1 MKIKSFGLFCV
12 LILVSQ
18 MLLGNCERQRE
29 RKREKSGVEK
39 HGRSQAESNQQN
51 EEGKKS
57 KGGKASPKG
66 KFKTK
71 ENAEC
76 TWAVADVS
84 AATLRVDCKTGE
96 SKFWCEF
103 SGDPSTCPQYAAN
116 QKSYW
121 KQVSRSLK
129 KQKQICQD
137 PKSILKSKICRKGPQ
152 SAHLRLTSSSLLTS
166 MDPVK
171 EIATHHTKEGDKQ
184 TSTSAVTKKQPEKKL
199 EDCVEDIDYI
209 DQRKVAEE
217 YCPESLLSL
226 CNFFITMV
234 QDKKC

>member
-1 MKIKSFGLFCV
+1 LCV

-18 MLLGNCERQRE
+18 MLLATCERQKE
-29 RKREKSGVEK
+29 RKKGRQGIEDSGK
-39 HGRSQAESNQQN
+39 KQTESNQEN
-51 EEGKKS
+51 EKGHKS
-57 KGGKASPKG
+57 KGGKSPKG

-71 ENAEC
+71 ENVEC
-76 TWAVADVS
+76 TWAVTDMN
-84 AATLRVDCKTGE
+84 AATVHVECKHGDSE
-96 SKFWCEF
+96 FWCKY

-137 PKSILKSKICRKGPQ
+137 PKSVLKSKVCRKGPR
-152 SAHLRLTSSSLLTS
+152 SAHLRLTHSSLLTS
-166 MDPVK
+166 VGPAEGSTVHHAK
-171 EIATHHTKEGDKQ
+171 EVAQTPAAT
-184 TSTSAVTKKQPEKKL
+184 SVTEKKP
-199 EDCVEDIDYI
+199 EHGPQDCVEDIDYI
-209 DQRKVAEE
+209 DQKKVAEE
-217 YCPESLLSL
+217 YCPESLLSF

>member
-1 MKIKSFGLFCV
+1 MRIKSFGLLCV

-18 MLLGNCERQRE
+18 MLLANCERQKE
-29 RKREKSGVEK
+29 RKKRRQGIED
-39 HGRSQAESNQQN
+39 GRKNQTESNQEN
-51 EEGKKS
+51 ERGRKT
-57 KGGKASPKG
+57 KGGRASPKG

-76 TWAVADVS
+76 TWVVTDMN
-84 AATLRVDCKTGE
+84 ATTVHVECKHGDSE
-96 SKFWCEF
+96 FWCEF
-103 SGDPSTCPQYAAN
+103 SGDPSTCPQYASN

-137 PKSILKSKICRKGPQ
+137 PKSVLKSKVCRKGPR
-152 SAHLRLTSSSLLTS
+152 SAHLKLTRSSLLTS
-166 MDPVK
+166 VGPAKGNTIHHAKEVVQTPPV
-171 EIATHHTKEGDKQ
+171 A
-184 TSTSAVTKKQPEKKL
+184 SVTEKKR
-199 EDCVEDIDYI
+199 EHSPQDCVEDIDYI
-209 DQRKVAEE
+209 DQKKVAEE
-217 YCPESLLSL
+217 YCPESLLSF